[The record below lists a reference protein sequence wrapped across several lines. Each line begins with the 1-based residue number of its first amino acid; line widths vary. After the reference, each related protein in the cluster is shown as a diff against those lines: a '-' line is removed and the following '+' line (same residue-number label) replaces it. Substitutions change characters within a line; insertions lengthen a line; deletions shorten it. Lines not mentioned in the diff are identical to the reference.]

1 MAETQIHSLSVDN
14 YPPLSDEQLKA
25 RWRFLKNFYNASL
38 YLVLLSAFIILFTAF
53 LDFVNHQLASWL
65 YIGLTGVAITGTLAI
80 LYITA
85 LITIIWKRT
94 GLKWYV
100 IGENLQ
106 GLNLLVLALFW
117 FIYFVVLPLEVRY
130 STVAIV
136 LALVG
141 IGTLNW
147 ALRRLFGQQVR
158 LRVQIERDR
167 YAAHWLMLG
176 QLSFADVLFL
186 RIPAAKPM

>member
-1 MAETQIHSLSVDN
+1 MAETQMHVSAVDN
-14 YPPLSDEQLKA
+14 YPPLSDEQAKA

-38 YLVLLSAFIILFTAF
+38 YLVLLSAFIILFTAL

-65 YIGLTGVAITGTLAI
+65 YIGLTGVAVTGTLAV

-141 IGTLNW
+141 IGMLNW

-158 LRVQIERDR
+158 LRFQIERDR
-167 YAAHWLMLG
+167 YAEHWLTLG